1 MPDFLE
7 RDWNVKSERQFIAS
21 RRHAAVLLTK
31 AFLRFA
37 ETETNDESAEQ
48 GFGSCCQQERN
59 ATAAGFLDTFQVCSH
74 ER

>member
-21 RRHAAVLLTK
+21 RRHGEVLLMK
-31 AFLRFA
+31 AFLRSA

-48 GFGSCCQQERN
+48 ADADLAWKTKEMLMR
-59 ATAAGFLDTFQVCSH
+59 QVS
-74 ER
+74 